1 MAESTGVMKLK
12 LDDKGNA
19 VVLDGKPVYVQ
30 DDGKEVAYDVSDLVH
45 KVNARAA
52 QSQRVEDENKE
63 LKAKLLAFDG
73 IEDPKAAIKALGVVK
88 NLNGKDV
95 VDAAEVERRI
105 NEAKQVYEGRLTDA
119 AKANEALEGQL
130 FETLVGGAFASSLFV
145 KDKMILPPDFVQA
158 RFGSNFGV
166 EKGKVYAV
174 DADGNKILSKAKPG
188 ELASVDEA
196 LEYLVMSHPQKDI
209 LLKGTG
215 ASGGGAHGGGSFNG
229 AGGKRTITRSQFDLL
244 GVAERAAA
252 AKEAT
257 IVD

>member
-1 MAESTGVMKLK
+1 MKLK
-12 LDDKGNA
+12 LDDKGFA
-19 VVLDGKPVYVQ
+19 VLLDGKPVYVQ
-30 DDGKEVAYDVSDLVH
+30 DDGKETAYDVADLVH

-63 LKAKLLAFDG
+63 LKAKLLTFDG

-95 VDAAEVERRI
+95 VDATEVERRI
-105 NEAKQVYEGRLTDA
+105 AEAGKVYEGRISEMST
-119 AKANEALEGQL
+119 ANEALEGQL
-130 FETLVGGAFASSLFV
+130 FETLVGGAFASSQFV
-145 KDKMILPPDFVQA
+145 KDKMILPADFVQA

-174 DADGNKILSKAKPG
+174 DASGNKILSKNNPG

-196 LEYLVMSHPQKDI
+196 LEYLVLAHPQKDI

-215 ASGGGAHGGGSFNG
+215 ASGGGSHGGGGFNG

-244 GVAERAAA
+244 GVVEKATA

>member
-1 MAESTGVMKLK
+1 MKLK

-30 DDGKEVAYDVSDLVH
+30 DDGKEMAYDVPDLVH

-73 IEDPKAAIKALGVVK
+73 IEDPKAALKALGIVR
-88 NLNGKDV
+88 NLNGKEV
-95 VDAAEVERRI
+95 VDATEVERRI
-105 NEAKQVYEGRLTDA
+105 AEASKVFEGRLSDA
-119 AKANEALEGQL
+119 AKANEALESQL
-130 FETLVGGAFASSLFV
+130 FETLVGGAFASSQYI
-145 KDKMILPPDFVQA
+145 KDKMVLPADFVQA
-158 RFGSNFGV
+158 RFGNNFGV
-166 EKGKVYAV
+166 EKGRVYAV
-174 DADGNKILSKAKPG
+174 DANGNKILSKLKPG
-188 ELASVDEA
+188 ELATVDEA
-196 LEYLVMSHPQKDI
+196 LEQLISAHPQRDS
-209 LLKGTG
+209 LLKGVG
-215 ASGGGAHGGGSFNG
+215 SSGGGSHGGSFNG